1 MITGICAESVGAL
14 MRVIEIDSGS
24 PRNVA
29 ATATTA
35 SARRLR
41 PNARGRAGGKRTRQ
55 EQQKQDSRQ
64 RILDAA
70 KTVLADMPYAL
81 MAVEDVI
88 AEAQVSRTTFY
99 RHFDSKFAI
108 FKELHRPFLEQLFEV
123 YDGLGRHP
131 DPTVA
136 QMADWVRAFLDF
148 YRREIIL
155 VRAYWNI
162 YSIEPEFNPIAE
174 TITEAICRR
183 LADTLPAF
191 RRSLSDDEKGMAA
204 RIEARLLLQEIN
216 NFAIEAV
223 VRGWD
228 LDTDMAIGIL
238 ARRIHGF
245 LKAYA

>member
-1 MITGICAESVGAL
+1 MA
-14 MRVIEIDSGS
+14 
-24 PRNVA
+24 
-29 ATATTA
+29 A
-35 SARRLR
+35 SAASRRRR

-88 AEAQVSRTTFY
+88 AAAQVSRTTFY

-108 FKELHRPFLEQLFEV
+108 FRELHPPFLAQLFEV

-131 DPTVA
+131 DPTVD
-136 QMADWVRAFLDF
+136 QIADWVRSFLDF
-148 YRREIIL
+148 YRTEIIL

-162 YSIEPEFNPIAE
+162 YSIEPEFDPIAE
-174 TITEAICRR
+174 AITEMLCRR
-183 LADTLPAF
+183 LAETLPAF
-191 RRSLSDDEKGMAA
+191 RRSLAGDGADMAA
-204 RIEARLLLQEIN
+204 RIEARLLLQDIN
-216 NFAIEAV
+216 NFAIEST

-228 LDTDMAIGIL
+228 LDTEMAIGIL

-245 LKAYA
+245 LQAYA

>member
-1 MITGICAESVGAL
+1 M
-14 MRVIEIDSGS
+14 IEIDSGS
-24 PRNVA
+24 PRNV
-29 ATATTA
+29 TATPA

-108 FKELHRPFLEQLFEV
+108 FRELHRPFLAALYEV
-123 YDGLGRHP
+123 YDGLGAHP
-131 DPTVA
+131 DPTVK
-136 QMADWVRAFLDF
+136 QIADWVRSFLDF

-174 TITEAICRR
+174 TITETICRR
-183 LADTLPAF
+183 LAETLPAF
-191 RRSLSDDEKGMAA
+191 RRSLAEGKAGMAA
-204 RIEARLLLQEIN
+204 RIEARLLFQEIN
-216 NFAIEAV
+216 NVGIEAV

-228 LDTDMAIGIL
+228 LDTETAIGIL

-245 LKAYA
+245 LQAYA

>member
-1 MITGICAESVGAL
+1 VHSP
-14 MRVIEIDSGS
+14 RVNTIDSGS
-24 PRNVA
+24 ARDATAPEA
-29 ATATTA
+29 AT
-35 SARRLR
+35 SRRAR

-70 KTVLADMPYAL
+70 KTVLAELPYAS

-108 FKELHRPFLEQLFEV
+108 FKELHRPFLAALYAV

-131 DPTVA
+131 DPTVK
-136 QMADWVRAFLDF
+136 QIGDWVRAFLDF
-148 YRREIIL
+148 YRTEIIL

-162 YSIEPEFNPIAE
+162 YSVEPDFNPIAE
-174 TITEAICRR
+174 TITETICRR
-183 LADTLPAF
+183 LAVTLPAF
-191 RRSLSDDEKGMAA
+191 RRAIAEDGDAMPAK
-204 RIEARLLLQEIN
+204 IEAHLLLQDIN
-216 NFAIEAV
+216 NFGIEAV

-228 LDTDMAIGIL
+228 LDTDVAIAIL
-238 ARRIHGF
+238 ARRIRTF
-245 LKAYA
+245 LRDYGG

>member
-1 MITGICAESVGAL
+1 V
-14 MRVIEIDSGS
+14 
-24 PRNVA
+24 
-29 ATATTA
+29 
-35 SARRLR
+35 RRLR

-108 FKELHRPFLEQLFEV
+108 FKELHRPFLAALYEV

-131 DPTVA
+131 DPTVE
-136 QMADWVRAFLDF
+136 QMADWLRAFLDF

-174 TITEAICRR
+174 TITETICRR

-191 RRSLSDDEKGMAA
+191 RRSFTDDERGMVA

-216 NFAIEAV
+216 NFAIESV

-228 LDTDMAIGIL
+228 LDTDMAIGLL

>member
-1 MITGICAESVGAL
+1 VKGDRHRL
-14 MRVIEIDSGS
+14 RL
-24 PRNVA
+24 
-29 ATATTA
+29 ATQRPPTPA

-70 KTVLADMPYAL
+70 QTVLAGMPYAL

-108 FKELHRPFLEQLFEV
+108 FKELHRPFLAALYEV
-123 YDGLGRHP
+123 YDGLGAHP
-131 DPTVA
+131 DPTVE
-136 QMADWVRAFLDF
+136 QIADWVRSFLDF

-174 TITEAICRR
+174 TTTEAICRR
-183 LADTLPAF
+183 LAETLPAF
-191 RRSLSDDEKGMAA
+191 RRSLVADAMAA
-204 RIEARLLLQEIN
+204 RIEARLLLQDIHS
-216 NFAIEAV
+216 FGIEST

-245 LKAYA
+245 LQAYA

>member
-1 MITGICAESVGAL
+1 VT
-14 MRVIEIDSGS
+14 
-24 PRNVA
+24 P
-29 ATATTA
+29 A

-108 FKELHRPFLEQLFEV
+108 FKELYPPFLAALYEV
-123 YDGLGRHP
+123 YDGLGRHS
-131 DPTVA
+131 DPSLA
-136 QMADWVRAFLDF
+136 QIADWLRTFLAF
-148 YRREIIL
+148 YRDEIIL

-174 TITEAICRR
+174 TTTEEICRR
-183 LADTLPAF
+183 LAETLPAF
-191 RRSLSDDEKGMAA
+191 RRSLAVDAMAA
-204 RIEARLLLQEIN
+204 RIEARLLLQDVHS
-216 NFAIEAV
+216 FGIEST

-228 LDTDMAIGIL
+228 LDTEMATGIL
-238 ARRIHGF
+238 ARRIYAF

>member
-1 MITGICAESVGAL
+1 VTK
-14 MRVIEIDSGS
+14 IDSGP

-29 ATATTA
+29 ATAA

-70 KTVLADMPYAL
+70 KMVLAYMPYAL

-88 AEAQVSRTTFY
+88 AAAQVSRTTFY

-108 FKELHRPFLEQLFEV
+108 FKELHNPFLMALYGV

-131 DPTVA
+131 DPTVE
-136 QMADWVRAFLDF
+136 QIADWVRSFLDF
-148 YRREIIL
+148 YRTEIIL
-155 VRAYWNI
+155 VRAYWHI

-174 TITEAICRR
+174 TTTETICRR
-183 LADTLPAF
+183 LAETLPAF
-191 RRSLSDDEKGMAA
+191 RRSLADDPKGMAA

-216 NFAIEAV
+216 NFAIESM

-228 LDTDMAIGIL
+228 LDTEMATGIL

-245 LKAYA
+245 LQAYA